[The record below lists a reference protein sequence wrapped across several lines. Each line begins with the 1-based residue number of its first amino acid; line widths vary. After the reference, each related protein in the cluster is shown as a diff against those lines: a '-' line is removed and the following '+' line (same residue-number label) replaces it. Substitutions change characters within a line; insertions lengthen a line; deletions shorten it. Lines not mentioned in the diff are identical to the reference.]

1 MPPVKGAQR
10 GSNRGNKGGSG
21 KDDEAKPSRMMK
33 IQNSSHGG
41 KAVKQHSPHQIWY
54 AGSGNVRA
62 VWDGLVVADEEEAE
76 KAMRKLTRWVLSLWR
91 MTGSVFSFFQLF
103 VFGFFFPRKS
113 HPLRSPFLS
122 MFPIAVTSN
131 LRASWRHLKSRAS
144 TSSTLRSSRRF

>member
-1 MPPVKGAQR
+1 MKGAQR

-131 LRASWRHLKSRAS
+131 LRAS
-144 TSSTLRSSRRF
+144 